1 MEAGTLLHLY
11 TFMRR
16 PFAYSLAAVF
26 AAAGASLSGYLSYV
40 NLWGSGCEKAAISCS
55 ASASGPVMILGL
67 PNCVYGFAMFFV
79 VFVLAIACIARDLPK
94 VRATVLWLSVV
105 GTLFAFGLSLYEISW
120 LKASSLPACVYGFIF
135 YVCILGLSILQRR
148 TPKVPSPISQ

>member
-1 MEAGTLLHLY
+1 
-11 TFMRR
+11 MRR
-16 PFAYSLAAVF
+16 PFAYSLVAVL

-79 VFVLAIACIARDLPK
+79 VFVLALIAIARENRN
-94 VRATVLWLSVV
+94 VQATILWLSVV

-135 YVCILGLSILQRR
+135 YVCILGLNILQRR
-148 TPKVPSPISQ
+148 TPHTSPVLSQ